1 MKKKILSCVLS
12 LCLLLSLGV
21 TALAAQHTEYPV
33 GGTWNWGER
42 YESGTKYAYSEYW
55 LTANDD
61 LNTNGKHRT
70 SVIGRSTSKTIWIDP
85 GKWANSKII
94 CKAFV
99 RERCYYSLQDRN
111 GNERS

>member
-42 YESGTKYAYSEYW
+42 NRGGTKYAYSDYW
-55 LTANDD
+55 LTANKS
-61 LNTNGKHRT
+61 LNTNGVHRS
-70 SVIGRSTSKTIWIDP
+70 SVVGRTHSNSGWISS
-85 GKWANSKII
+85 GEWSNAEII

-99 RERCYYSLQDRN
+99 RERCYYSLKDN
-111 GNERS
+111 NDKERS